1 MSGGAGGL
9 RRLRE
14 AIRDSAGTI
23 AALEAQVARI
33 DAVSR
38 EVVSVLRRGRKVLT
52 AGNGGS
58 AAEALHMAEELMG
71 RFRGDR
77 PSLAAVAL
85 VADCTALTC
94 IGNDFGFDRIFS
106 RQVEGLGRRG
116 DVLVLFSTSGKAANL
131 QRAVDAARGRGVK
144 VVCML
149 GRDGGALAGRGDLEI
164 VVPGSA
170 TERIQEAHQVII
182 HLILDAVEAAF
193 LPAGRGSGRRGS
205 NAAGKVRS

>member
-38 EVVSVLRRGRKVLT
+38 EVVSVLRRGRKV
-52 AGNGGS
+52 
-58 AAEALHMAEELMG
+58 
-71 RFRGDR
+71 
-77 PSLAAVAL
+77 
-85 VADCTALTC
+85 LTC